1 MPRIPIPLEDERGRE
16 RILGLIKALD
26 VTKPW
31 QVTIEPKTKKRTLNQ
46 NALYWKWVGLIAD
59 ATGNDN
65 DDVHEALK
73 AKFLTPR
80 TIDLGGEQ
88 REIRS
93 TAKQGQGWHDG
104 IHGSGFTHSQRRNS
118 GSTFR
123 RPKNLA
129 GSHDPPPPQA
139 PEDERAGVLP
149 YRKSGSLA
157 VDTRLQ
163 VCHGLLGLCGGYR
176 GGAYS
181 ERHGRRHGP
190 GSHDPEGTDSA
201 DR

>member
-93 TAKQGQGWHDG
+93 TAKQDKAAMTAFMDKVYAFAT
-104 IHGSGFTHSQRRNS
+104 S
-118 GSTFR
+118 
-123 RPKNLA
+123 
-129 GSHDPPPPQA
+129 
-139 PEDERAGVLP
+139 E
-149 YRKSGSLA
+149 
-157 VDTRLQ
+157 
-163 VCHGLLGLCGGYR
+163 LGLYLPTP
-176 GGAYS
+176 
-181 ERHGRRHGP
+181 EELGRV
-190 GSHDPEGTDSA
+190 A
-201 DR
+201 

>member
-93 TAKQGQGWHDG
+93 TAKQD
-104 IHGSGFTHSQRRNS
+104 
-118 GSTFR
+118 
-123 RPKNLA
+123 KA
-129 GSHDPPPPQA
+129 GMTAFMDRVYAFATS
-139 PEDERAGVLP
+139 E
-149 YRKSGSLA
+149 
-157 VDTRLQ
+157 
-163 VCHGLLGLCGGYR
+163 LGLYLPTP
-176 GGAYS
+176 
-181 ERHGRRHGP
+181 EELGRV
-190 GSHDPEGTDSA
+190 A
-201 DR
+201 